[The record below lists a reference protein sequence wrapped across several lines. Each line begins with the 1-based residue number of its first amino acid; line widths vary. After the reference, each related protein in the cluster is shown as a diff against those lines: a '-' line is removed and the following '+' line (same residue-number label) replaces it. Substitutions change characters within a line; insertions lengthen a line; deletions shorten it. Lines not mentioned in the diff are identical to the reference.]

1 VSSRTCERAVTTVTI
16 FHCSDLHFGHPA
28 VPEQYEAMEA
38 LIEERHYDVV
48 AISGD
53 LTQRARSGEFQRA
66 RAFIKH
72 AEAYSKVICIPGNHD
87 VQWWKAPL
95 GFGDEKTMLENY
107 RRYISPVIEPVLHVP
122 GATLAGLNTSHGVT
136 AQTLTWNLRDISII
150 GIIRRE
156 QVERLRKVFSES
168 PADDARV
175 VVMHH
180 NPMKG
185 ELSQRHGLKNTAR
198 ALGAF
203 ADLAVDLV
211 LCGHDHQDAI
221 HYIEHTKKGTVI
233 STAGT
238 VSNRMRGGRPSS
250 VNSIRITKENIEVS
264 TLVWSASDLGFVPGP
279 VKCFAR

>member
-1 VSSRTCERAVTTVTI
+1 MTTTV

-38 LIEERHYDVV
+38 LIQDRRYDVV

-53 LTQRARSGEFQRA
+53 VSQRARSGEFQRA

-72 AEAYSKVICIPGNHD
+72 AERASKVICIPGNHD
-87 VQWWKAPL
+87 VQWWKSPL
-95 GFGDEKTMLENY
+95 GLGDERAMFATY
-107 RRYISPVIEPVLHVP
+107 RRYIDDDIEPVLRVP
-122 GATLAGLNTSHGVT
+122 GATFAGLNTSHGILGQ
-136 AQTLTWNLRDISII
+136 ALTWRLKDLTII
-150 GIIRRE
+150 GVVRWSQI
-156 QVERLRKVFSES
+156 ERLREEFMRS
-168 PADDARV
+168 PADDVRV

-180 NPMKG
+180 NPIKG
-185 ELSQRHGLKNTAR
+185 ELSQRHGLKDTKR

-203 ADLAVDLV
+203 AEMQVDLV

-221 HYIEHTKKGTVI
+221 HYIEHTKRGTVI

-250 VNSIRITKENIEVS
+250 VNSISIMSEKIEVS
-264 TLVWSASDLGFVPGP
+264 TLVWNAAEGGFVSGP

>member
-1 VSSRTCERAVTTVTI
+1 VTTTL

-28 VPEQYEAMEA
+28 VPEQYEAMES
-38 LIEERHYDVV
+38 LIQDRRYDVV

-53 LTQRARSGEFQRA
+53 LSQRARSGEFQRA

-72 AEAYSKVICIPGNHD
+72 AERVSRVICIPGNHD

-95 GFGDEKTMLENY
+95 GLGDEREMFATY
-107 RRYISPVIEPVLHVP
+107 RRYIDEDIEPVLRVP
-122 GATLAGLNTSHGVT
+122 GVTLAGLNTSHGVVRQ
-136 AQTLTWNLRDISII
+136 ALTWRLRDISII
-150 GIIRRE
+150 GIVRGSQI
-156 QVERLRKVFSES
+156 ERLREVFASS
-168 PADDARV
+168 PPDDVRV

-180 NPMKG
+180 NPVKG
-185 ELSQRHGLKNTAR
+185 ELSQRHGLKHTKK

-203 ADLAVDLV
+203 ADMAVDLV

-221 HYIEHTKKGTVI
+221 HYIEHTRRGTVI

-250 VNSIRITKENIEVS
+250 VNSISITPENIEVS
-264 TLVWSASDLGFVPGP
+264 TLVWNAAESGFVSGP

>member
-1 VSSRTCERAVTTVTI
+1 MTLTL

-38 LIEERHYDVV
+38 LIQDRRYDVV

-53 LTQRARSGEFQRA
+53 LSQRARSGEFQRA

-72 AEAYSKVICIPGNHD
+72 AERVSKVICIPGNHD

-95 GFGDEKTMLENY
+95 GLGDEAEMFATY
-107 RRYISPVIEPVLHVP
+107 RRYIDDDIEPVLRVP
-122 GATLAGLNTSHGVT
+122 GATFVGLNTSHGVVR
-136 AQTLTWNLRDISII
+136 QSLTWRLRDISII
-150 GIIRRE
+150 GIVRRS
-156 QVERLRKVFSES
+156 QIERLRSVFSES
-168 PADDARV
+168 PEGDVRI

-180 NPMKG
+180 NPVKG
-185 ELSQRHGLKNTAR
+185 ELSQRHGLKDTKR

-203 ADLAVDLV
+203 ADMAVDLV

-250 VNSIRITKENIEVS
+250 VNSIGITQEKIEVS
-264 TLVWSASDLGFVPGP
+264 TLVWNADANGFVPGP

>member
-1 VSSRTCERAVTTVTI
+1 VTTTV

-38 LIEERHYDVV
+38 LIQDRRYDVV

-53 LTQRARSGEFQRA
+53 VSQRARSGEFQRA

-72 AEAYSKVICIPGNHD
+72 AERVSKVICIPGNHD

-95 GFGDEKTMLENY
+95 GLGDEREMFAVY
-107 RRYISPVIEPVLHVP
+107 RRYIDDDIEPVLRVP
-122 GATLAGLNTSHGVT
+122 GVIFAGLNTSHGVVR
-136 AQTLTWNLRDISII
+136 QSLTWRLRDISII
-150 GIIRRE
+150 GIVRRS
-156 QVERLRKVFSES
+156 QLARLLRLFADA
-168 PADDARV
+168 PAGDGRV

-180 NPMKG
+180 NPVKG
-185 ELSQRHGLKNTAR
+185 EISQRHGLKDTKR

-203 ADLAVDLV
+203 AEMEVDLV

-221 HYIEHTKKGTVI
+221 HYIEHTKRGTVI

-250 VNSIRITKENIEVS
+250 VNSISITSEKIEVS
-264 TLVWSASDLGFVPGP
+264 TLVWNAASGGFVSGP

>member
-1 VSSRTCERAVTTVTI
+1 MTSV

-38 LIEERHYDVV
+38 LIADRRYDVV

-53 LTQRARSGEFQRA
+53 LSQRARSGEFQRA
-66 RAFIKH
+66 RAFIRY
-72 AEAYSKVICIPGNHD
+72 ASRFSQVICIPGNHD
-87 VQWWKAPL
+87 VRWWKSPF
-95 GFGDEKTMLENY
+95 GFGDDRAMLANY
-107 RRYISPVIEPVLHVP
+107 RRFISDDIEPVLRVP

-136 AQTLTWNLRDISII
+136 RQTLTWNLRDISII
-150 GIIRRE
+150 GNVRRS
-156 QVERLRKVFSES
+156 QIERLRRTFDES
-168 PADDARV
+168 PAGDARV
-175 VVMHH
+175 IVMHH

-185 ELSQRHGLKNTAR
+185 ELSRRHGLKNTRR

-203 ADLAVDLV
+203 ADLGVDLV
-211 LCGHDHQDAI
+211 LCGHDHQEAI

-250 VNSIRITKENIEVS
+250 VNSIRITPEQIEVFS
-264 TLVWSASDLGFVPGP
+264 LIWSAADGGFTAGP
-279 VKCFAR
+279 AKCFTR

>member
-1 VSSRTCERAVTTVTI
+1 MTTTV

-38 LIEERHYDVV
+38 LIQDVRYDVV

-53 LTQRARSGEFQRA
+53 LSQRARSGEFQRA

-72 AEAYSKVICIPGNHD
+72 AERVSKVICIPGNHD
-87 VQWWKAPL
+87 VKWWRAPL
-95 GFGDEKTMLENY
+95 GLGDEREMFATY
-107 RRYISPVIEPVLHVP
+107 RQYIDDDIEPVLRVP
-122 GATLAGLNTSHGVT
+122 GAIFAGLNTSHGVVRQ
-136 AQTLTWNLRDISII
+136 ALTWRMKDISII
-150 GIIRRE
+150 GIVRRS
-156 QVERLRKVFSES
+156 QIERLREEFASA
-168 PADDARV
+168 PDGDARV

-180 NPMKG
+180 NPVKG
-185 ELSQRHGLKNTAR
+185 ELSQRHGLKDTKR
-198 ALGAF
+198 VLGAF
-203 ADLAVDLV
+203 AEMEVDLV

-221 HYIEHTKKGTVI
+221 HYIEHTKRGTVI

-250 VNSIRITKENIEVS
+250 VNSISITSEKLEVS
-264 TLVWSASDLGFVPGP
+264 TLVWNAASGGFVSGP

>member
-1 VSSRTCERAVTTVTI
+1 MTTTL

-38 LIEERHYDVV
+38 LIQDRRYDVV

-53 LTQRARSGEFQRA
+53 VSQRARSGEFQRA

-72 AEAYSKVICIPGNHD
+72 AERTSRVICIPGNHD

-95 GFGDEKTMLENY
+95 GMGDEREMFATY
-107 RRYISPVIEPVLHVP
+107 RRYIDEDIEPVLRVP
-122 GATLAGLNTSHGVT
+122 GVTFAGLNTSHGVIRQ
-136 AQTLTWNLRDISII
+136 ALTWRLRDISII
-150 GIIRRE
+150 GIIRRS
-156 QVERLRKVFSES
+156 QIERLREVFAQS
-168 PADDARV
+168 PTDDVRV

-180 NPMKG
+180 NPVKG
-185 ELSQRHGLKNTAR
+185 ELSQRHGLKDTKR

-203 ADLAVDLV
+203 ADMAVDLV

-250 VNSIRITKENIEVS
+250 VNSISITSEKIEVS
-264 TLVWSASDLGFVPGP
+264 TLVWNAPSGGFVSGP